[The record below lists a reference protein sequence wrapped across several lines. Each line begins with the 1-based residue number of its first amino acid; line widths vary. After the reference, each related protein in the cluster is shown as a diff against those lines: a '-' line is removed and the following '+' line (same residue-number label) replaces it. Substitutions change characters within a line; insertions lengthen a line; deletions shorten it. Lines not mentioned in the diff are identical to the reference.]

1 MKILG
6 IGSEIV
12 ESLRVARMI
21 ERHGELFIN
30 RIFTTAEVR
39 FCNRSPA
46 TTQQFAGRWAA
57 KEAVLRAVGIRSRKD
72 FDYKSL
78 EIRRGKDD
86 RLTVAFR
93 GPMLDAIE
101 QMNVGEIH
109 LTIAHCRA
117 VATATAI
124 ALSRSSRRKKPKAK
138 KKKK

>member
-21 ERHGELFIN
+21 ERHGEQFIN

-39 FCNRSPA
+39 FCNSSPTA
-46 TTQQFAGRWAA
+46 TQQFAGRWAA

-78 EIRRGKDD
+78 EIRRSKDD

-93 GPMLDAIE
+93 GGMVDAIE
-101 QMNVGEIH
+101 QLNVGEIH

-124 ALSRSSRRKKPKAK
+124 ALIRTIRRKKKTK
-138 KKKK
+138 KKRK